1 MVELML
7 LYWILLPI
15 VWVLMHIVYRVEVV
29 GRNLIPRGRPIVI
42 APNHISDLD
51 PVFILVVVFRFH
63 RFRILAKQELFRNP
77 FIGWFLR
84 CMGAVPFD
92 RGRGD
97 LDTVNKVTEE
107 CKKGT
112 GVLIFP
118 EGTRSKDGKL
128 GKLKSGAFVIAGQ
141 AGADMV
147 PCRIIYDTPDHR
159 MRPFCRMRICFG
171 EPIPA
176 SELRIT
182 DPRHQIKELRAL
194 RTRLTN
200 DLEEL
205 YRQNSFE
212 PAALPAAE
220 PNPGTEP
227 GT

>member
-1 MVELML
+1 M
-7 LYWILLPI
+7 
-15 VWVLMHIVYRVEVV
+15 
-29 GRNLIPRGRPIVI
+29 
-42 APNHISDLD
+42 
-51 PVFILVVVFRFH
+51 
-63 RFRILAKQELFRNP
+63 
-77 FIGWFLR
+77 
-84 CMGAVPFD
+84 
-92 RGRGD
+92 
-97 LDTVNKVTEE
+97 
-107 CKKGT
+107 
-112 GVLIFP
+112 LIFP

-141 AGADMV
+141 AGADLV

-159 MRPFCRMRICFG
+159 MRLFCRMRICFG

-176 SELRIT
+176 SDLRIT

-194 RTRLTN
+194 RTRLTD

-212 PAALPAAE
+212 PAPLPAPE